1 MSSANIPPRSGGS
14 SRRARGPP
22 GSASGASSGSGRATA
37 ADARRALITAR
48 YQASAQIRKRRKEE
62 ILLEKR
68 RGGSIASAAFGVTE
82 GGSSTTSTSI
92 APHASPDTAQS
103 PFFPGDDPAFQ
114 RSLEEFLQNP
124 PSLGRLEA
132 LVAQWDRAVAF
143 LQRWLERHRGGG
155 DDPQQRI
162 LGRYLEHLRAM
173 MVFVPIVATD
183 AASST
188 ATATATAMEDGG
200 SADPAEK
207 GRIAALKLVE
217 ALVSTAAPVPQA
229 DEDLAYYS
237 GATGQQ
243 QQSLG
248 WSCAIAQRGEAWF
261 PTLVALLPLYP
272 CEVGSILS
280 HLYQD
285 SSHVVVTLSKGTVA
299 AARSLLIPQFWPNIA
314 AALSVPSSH
323 HQGGAAHP
331 PEVARL
337 ASVIMQDDATT
348 PGMQFLQGNSNSGG
362 GGGLTSLTLAQLLH
376 DPSTAVSAAWM
387 LEGLTRREDAAVE
400 LLCQDS
406 TLVAAITS
414 ALHFHA
420 NVAATQAGEASDASV
435 VVLLPML
442 RSMGNIVIACDG
454 RPLAL
459 FENVLSDGLGV
470 TLAGVPRV
478 ADEVLWVMGCCLVD
492 SGKPHHVATS
502 KLAPL
507 WVPQIVSVL
516 TEEASKKAVRFEV
529 KRQALASLWIALS
542 MPPDVETFA
551 ERSAIQANLDSI
563 LLQLVCNSGA
573 IRGAANLVD
582 SLVLMMGVSDVDT
595 VLSALRVLQRL
606 ALVVPSERDN
616 LRSRHVLDRL
626 EEVHDQQG
634 VSPAGDLASN
644 LLELLQEDDDDDDDV
659 DGATGANQVNP
670 TMSNG
675 SYTFGLPTM
684 VALNPAPRSSAP
696 DVPTPLGRGRGRPV
710 PSWMEQR
717 QEQSRLS

>member
-1 MSSANIPPRSGGS
+1 MSSAQLPRSGG

-22 GSASGASSGSGRATA
+22 GSATTASGTAGA

-48 YQASAQIRKRRKEE
+48 LYQASAQIRKRRKEE

-68 RGGSIASAAFGVTE
+68 RGGSMASSAAFGVTE
-82 GGSSTTSTSI
+82 GASSSTSSSSF
-92 APHASPDTAQS
+92 APHPSAAQS
-103 PFFPGDDPAFQ
+103 PFSSGDDPAFQ

-124 PSLGRLEA
+124 PSLGRLDV
-132 LVAQWDRAVAF
+132 LVSQWDRAVAF

-155 DDPQQRI
+155 EDPQHRI
-162 LGRYLEHLRAM
+162 LDRFLEHLRAM
-173 MVFVPIVATD
+173 IVMIPNVGSGAT
-183 AASST
+183 SST
-188 ATATATAMEDGG
+188 AVVDNG
-200 SADPAEK
+200 SADPADK
-207 GRIAALKLVE
+207 GRIVALKLVE
-217 ALVSTAAPVPQA
+217 ALVSTAAPAPPA

-237 GATGQQ
+237 GATGLQQ

-261 PTLVALLPLYP
+261 PMLVSFLPLYP
-272 CEVGSILS
+272 GEVGFILS

-285 SSHVVVTLSKGTVA
+285 SSHVAVTLSTGTVA
-299 AARSLLIPQFWPNIA
+299 AARSLLIPQFWQNIA
-314 AALSVPSSH
+314 ATLSVPSSH
-323 HQGGAAHP
+323 HHGGVAHP

-337 ASVIMQDDATT
+337 ASVILQNDATT
-348 PGMQFLQGNSNSGG
+348 PGMQFLQASSNSGG
-362 GGGLTSLTLAQLLH
+362 GAGLTSLTLAQLLH

-414 ALHFHA
+414 ALQFHA

-442 RSMGNIVIACDG
+442 RTMGNIVTACDG
-454 RPLAL
+454 RLLAL
-459 FENVLSDGLGV
+459 FENVLADCLGV
-470 TLAGVPRV
+470 VLAGVPRL

-516 TEEASKKAVRFEV
+516 TEEDKRTAVRFEV
-529 KRQALASLWIALS
+529 KRQALASIWIALS

-563 LLQLVCNSGA
+563 LLQLVRNSGA

-644 LLELLQEDDDDDDDV
+644 LLELLQDDDDDDEDV

-675 SYTFGLPTM
+675 SYTFGLTTM
-684 VALNPAPRSSAP
+684 VALDPAPLSSAP
-696 DVPTPLGRGRGRPV
+696 GIQTPLGRGRGRPV

-717 QEQSRLS
+717 Q